1 MSDDSL
7 FDLAKQVLRTT
18 FGYDDFRSYQAEV
31 IQNVLTGGNNLVI
44 MPTGMGKSL
53 CFQIPAIVFA
63 QPKQTLPSQAKPD
76 PSSSPNVKRCM
87 TLVLSPLIALM
98 KDQVDALVA
107 KGVSA
112 TFVNSSLQ
120 RNERLKRYEQIAQGQ
135 FDIVYVAPERFRKP
149 DFCEVMQKRR
159 VQLLAVDEAH
169 CISEWGHDFRPD
181 YTRVDEIRKELGS
194 PPTIALTATATPE
207 VQHDI
212 VRQLGLEPDEIRLF
226 HAGIE
231 RPNLSLNVRHVWDD
245 DEKFDAVKEIRSR
258 HTGSG
263 IVYFTLIRKLREF
276 SDRLW
281 SENISH
287 LVYHGD
293 LDRRDRRQI
302 QESFMD
308 QPDHLVL
315 ATNAFGMGVDKE
327 DIRFVLH
334 CDLPDSLES
343 YYQEIGRAGRD
354 GQDSECILL
363 YDQRDLA
370 TQMEFMKWSNPDSE
384 FYQRVYDYL
393 SHETEQVNA
402 FGLEWLREK
411 IHHKQKHDRRL
422 ETVLAMLF
430 RWGVIEGEIN
440 HGFKIRV
447 VDELPARLKD
457 ATLIDAKLKRDQ
469 TKLLNMVQYVNHDGD
484 RKAFIHDY
492 FGVGVTKDNVNS
504 IG

>member
-1 MSDDSL
+1 
-7 FDLAKQVLRTT
+7 
-18 FGYDDFRSYQAEV
+18 
-31 IQNVLTGGNNLVI
+31 
-44 MPTGMGKSL
+44 
-53 CFQIPAIVFA
+53 
-63 QPKQTLPSQAKPD
+63 
-76 PSSSPNVKRCM
+76 
-87 TLVLSPLIALM
+87 
-98 KDQVDALVA
+98 
-107 KGVSA
+107 
-112 TFVNSSLQ
+112 
-120 RNERLKRYEQIAQGQ
+120 
-135 FDIVYVAPERFRKP
+135 
-149 DFCEVMQKRR
+149 
-159 VQLLAVDEAH
+159 
-169 CISEWGHDFRPD
+169 
-181 YTRVDEIRKELGS
+181 
-194 PPTIALTATATPE
+194 
-207 VQHDI
+207 
-212 VRQLGLEPDEIRLF
+212 
-226 HAGIE
+226 
-231 RPNLSLNVRHVWDD
+231 
-245 DEKFDAVKEIRSR
+245 
-258 HTGSG
+258 
-263 IVYFTLIRKLREF
+263 
-276 SDRLW
+276 
-281 SENISH
+281 
-287 LVYHGD
+287 
-293 LDRRDRRQI
+293 
-302 QESFMD
+302 MD